1 MVSLSSSLPFLALLR
16 VTDRGFLIGTLS
28 PSFPPES
35 FRTSAGMLVVSRATG
50 KVGFSQPAQ
59 LLTQGVVVDEGLP
72 AHVHGGD
79 SAASEQGAQGVF
91 RQDTCLSNLADGH
104 EAWLL
109 IFHGINLLS
118 SELPQLYDITI
129 RVLCQYDI

>member
-1 MVSLSSSLPFLALLR
+1 
-16 VTDRGFLIGTLS
+16 
-28 PSFPPES
+28 
-35 FRTSAGMLVVSRATG
+35 MLVVCRATG
-50 KVGFSQPAQ
+50 KVGFSQGGQ

-72 AHVHGGD
+72 AYVHGGD
-79 SAASEQGAQGVF
+79 SAASEQGAQSVF
-91 RQDTCLSNLADGH
+91 RQDSCLGNLANSH

-109 IFHGINLLS
+109 VFHGINLLS